1 MLGFCENLK
10 ACCWSDGTL
19 SFNSEMI
26 MQGSTQTRR
35 DLLKAGALL
44 ATVSP
49 FFAQTL
55 TSAIQPAR
63 PKILFF
69 TKSTGFEHSV
79 VKREGDSPAYAERVL
94 KEFAGAA
101 GFDVE
106 ATKDGTVFD
115 SDLNQYAAFFFY
127 TTEDL
132 TQAGSDKTPPMSKA
146 GKQKL
151 LDAIAGGK
159 GFLGSH
165 CASDTFHSPGDRRK
179 STEKPDPYIAMLG
192 GEFISHGPQQEAK
205 MRVVDSQFPGIG
217 TQTEFKL
224 NEEWYSLK
232 NFATDLHVL
241 LVQETAGMQGQDYA
255 RPPYPATWARKHD
268 KGRVFYTSMGHRED
282 VWSNPLFQAIVIG
295 GLRWATGQVDADV
308 TPNLLTATPQAIE
321 LPKG

>member
-1 MLGFCENLK
+1 MLGFFENIE
-10 ACCWSDGTL
+10 ACCWSGDTL
-19 SFNSEMI
+19 SFNCEEI
-26 MQGSTQTRR
+26 MQSSIQTRR
-35 DLLKAGALL
+35 DLLKAGAVL
-44 ATVSP
+44 AAASP
-49 FFAQTL
+49 FFAQAL
-55 TSAIQPAR
+55 SSAAQPAR

-69 TKSTGFEHSV
+69 TKSAGFEHSV
-79 VKREGDSPAYAERVL
+79 VKRDGDSPAYAERVL

-115 SDLNQYAAFFFY
+115 SDLDQYAAFFFY

-132 TQAGSDKTPPMSKA
+132 TQAGNDKTPPMSKV

-179 STEKPDPYIAMLG
+179 SQETPDPYIAMLG

-205 MRVVDSQFPGIG
+205 MLVVDSQFPGIG
-217 TQTEFKL
+217 TQAEFKL

-232 NFATDLHVL
+232 NFASDLHVL
-241 LVQETAGMQGQDYA
+241 LVQETAGMQGQDYV
-255 RPPYPATWARKHD
+255 RPPYPATWVRKHD

-295 GLRWATGQVDADV
+295 GLKWATGQVDADV

>member
-1 MLGFCENLK
+1 
-10 ACCWSDGTL
+10 
-19 SFNSEMI
+19 
-26 MQGSTQTRR
+26 MQASQQTRR
-35 DLLKAGALL
+35 DLLKASAAL
-44 ATVSP
+44 AAASP
-49 FFAQTL
+49 FFMQA
-55 TSAIQPAR
+55 TSSAGPLAR

-69 TKSTGFEHSV
+69 TKSAGFEHSV

-94 KEFAGAA
+94 KEFAGEA
-101 GFDVE
+101 GFDIE

-115 SDLNQYAAFFFY
+115 SNLDQYAAFFFY

-132 TQAGSDKTPPMSKA
+132 TQAGNDKSPPMSKA
-146 GKQKL
+146 GKQNL
-151 LDAIAGGK
+151 LDAVAAGK

-179 STEKPDPYIAMLG
+179 LQEIPDPYIAMLG
-192 GEFISHGPQQEAK
+192 GEFVSHGPQQEAI

-217 TQTEFKL
+217 KQAEFKL

-232 NFATDLHVL
+232 NFAADLHVL
-241 LVQETAGMQGQDYA
+241 LVQETAGMKGQDYV

-295 GLRWATGQVDADV
+295 GMRWATGQVDADV
-308 TPNLLTATPQAIE
+308 TPNLQAVTPHAIE
-321 LPKG
+321 LPNG

>member
-1 MLGFCENLK
+1 MNP
-10 ACCWSDGTL
+10 
-19 SFNSEMI
+19 
-26 MQGSTQTRR
+26 TQTSRR
-35 DLLKAGALL
+35 DLLKAGATL
-44 ATVSP
+44 AAASP
-49 FFAQTL
+49 FFATALQAT
-55 TSAIQPAR
+55 APEKR

-69 TKSTGFEHSV
+69 TKSSGFEHSV

-115 SDLNQYAAFFFY
+115 GDIDQYAAFFFY

-132 TQAGSDKTPPMSKA
+132 TQVGNDKNPAMTAKGKARFLEAIAA
-146 GKQKL
+146 GKGM
-151 LDAIAGGK
+151 I
-159 GFLGSH
+159 GSH

-179 STEKPDPYIAMLG
+179 ASETRDPYIAMLG

-205 MRVVDSQFPGIG
+205 MRVVDSAFPGIG
-217 TQTEFKL
+217 EQKEFKL

-232 NFATDLHVL
+232 NFAPDLHVL
-241 LVQETAGMQGQDYA
+241 LVQETAGMQGQDYQ
-255 RPPYPATWARKHD
+255 RPPYPATWARQHG

-282 VWSNPLFQAIVIG
+282 VWTNPLFQSIVVG
-295 GLRWATGQVDADV
+295 GLRWATGQVDADITPNMMAV
-308 TPNLLTATPQAIE
+308 TPEAVA